1 MAATLK
7 PARATSPGRILL
19 RELEARGWSQRDLA
33 AIMGRP
39 YQAINQI
46 VRGAKRITPETARE
60 LAQAFGTSPEL
71 WMNLEVNYRLQ
82 LAKQEQKEREIARR
96 SRLYSLAPVAELIR
110 RGQIAGSE
118 NVDELEDQ
126 VHKYLESR
134 NMPTKRTSQEVTQY
148 DSSSSHR

>member
-1 MAATLK
+1 MLK
-7 PARATSPGRILL
+7 PARATSPGRVLL

-46 VRGAKRITPETARE
+46 VRGVKRITPETVRE

-82 LAKQEQKEREIARR
+82 LAKQEEKEREIARR

-110 RGQIAGSE
+110 RGQSEGSDD
-118 NVDELEDQ
+118 VDEKISPD
-126 VHKYLESR
+126 H
-134 NMPTKRTSQEVTQY
+134 PTKKTLVFGIIIFSRLLLEQTGRAS
-148 DSSSSHR
+148 

>member
-1 MAATLK
+1 MANLLK
-7 PARATSPGRILL
+7 PARATSPGRVLL
-19 RELEARGWSQRDLA
+19 RELDARDWSQRDLA

-46 VRGAKRITPETARE
+46 VRGVKRITPETARE

-82 LAKQEQKEREIARR
+82 LAKQEEREGEIARR

-110 RGQIAGSE
+110 RGQIEGSD
-118 NVDELEDQ
+118 NVDELEKQ
-126 VHKYLESR
+126 VREYLGAYSR
-134 NMPTKRTSQEVTQY
+134 ENAHLPSVLPRNT
-148 DSSSSHR
+148 